1 MFFPRTIVVAAVASF
16 TFVLAHL
23 SAQATTVQP
32 IEVKIIA
39 INDFHGYILPP
50 PDFVLPLADPKT
62 GKTSPFKVGGAASL
76 STLVKQLKAKN
87 PNSIFVASGDLIGG
101 SPAISAF
108 TLDEATIDILNQMG
122 LEVSAVGNH
131 EFDRGLAALKRLQ
144 DGGCAPI
151 SQIKSDQVRTCV
163 KGGVFEGARFPYL
176 GGNVI
181 DEVTKKVLF
190 PATFIRDFGA
200 VKIGFIGVTLKETA
214 STTAGAQGL
223 DFLQESLIVNLEARK
238 LKEQGVGA
246 VIVLLHQGGG
256 TSAKLIND
264 KACPGLEGPIKK
276 VVSEFNKDVDVV
288 ISAHTH
294 REYICTINGILT
306 TQAGFYG
313 NLVTEIDLKIE
324 PGKSVISKTA
334 TNIPVLNEQNKVPVP
349 GPYAVLPADPEVVKL
364 VEFYDRASREGRMKQ
379 IGFLAEDLKRV
390 DTEKGARINIADHPI
405 GRVLTDAY
413 AAVPPPQGKTIDFAI
428 LHPGG
433 IRGSLS
439 RSADGSVNY
448 DQLFSI
454 VPFGQ
459 DLVYLELTGAQLQ
472 KLMQEQ
478 WAAANCTTRQY
489 KGICGRILQF
499 SNGVRLQWETVRA
512 SGQPAT
518 GGRVVRGSF
527 KINGQPINPK
537 KVYGIVTVDYLG
549 NQGGDNFKMFKSA
562 KNLQSLK
569 TTDLDA
575 LIAYLSRFPQNA
587 PLAVPPPRITCKNC
601 KVAL

>member
-1 MFFPRTIVVAAVASF
+1 MLVARKTFVAALASF
-16 TFVLAHL
+16 AAVFTFLKAE
-23 SAQATTVQP
+23 TVQAAP
-32 IEVKIIA
+32 VDVKIIA

-62 GKTSPFKVGGAASL
+62 GRTSSFKVGGAASL
-76 STLVKQLKAKN
+76 ATLVKNLKAKN

-108 TLDEATIDILNQMG
+108 TLDEATIDILNEIG

-131 EFDRGLAALKRLQ
+131 EFDRGLSALKRLQ

-151 SQIKSDQVRTCV
+151 SQIKSDKVKTCV
-163 KGGVFEGARFPYL
+163 KGGAFEGARFPYL

-181 DEVTKKVLF
+181 DQATKKVLF

-214 STTAGAQGL
+214 ATTAGAQGL
-223 DFLQESLIVNLEARK
+223 DFLQESLVVNLEARK

-264 KACPGLEGPIKK
+264 KACPGLEGPIRK
-276 VVSEFNKDVDVV
+276 VVTEFSKDVDVV

-313 NLVTEIDLKIE
+313 NLVSEIDLKIE
-324 PGKSVISKTA
+324 PGKGVISKTA
-334 TNIPVLNEQNKVPVP
+334 TNIPVLNDQNKAVALVPFEVLQPDP
-349 GPYAVLPADPEVVKL
+349 GIAKL
-364 VEFYDRASREGRMKQ
+364 VEFYDRASREGRMQK
-379 IGFLAEDLKRV
+379 IGFLAEDIKRV

-413 AAVPPPQGKTIDFAI
+413 AALPPPPGKTIDFAI

-459 DLVYLELTGAQLQ
+459 DLVYLEFTGAQLQ
-472 KLMQEQ
+472 KLLTEQ

-499 SNGVRLQWETVRA
+499 SNGVTVQWETIRA
-512 SGQPAT
+512 AGQPAT
-518 GGRVVRGSF
+518 GGRVVKGSF
-527 KINGQPINPK
+527 KINGKSLEAK
-537 KVYGIVTVDYLG
+537 KIYGIVTVDYLG
-549 NQGGDNFKMFKSA
+549 NQGGDNFKMFKNA
-562 KNLQSLK
+562 KNVQSLK

-575 LIAYLSRFPQNA
+575 LIAYLSRFPQSA
-587 PLAVPPPRITCKNC
+587 PLAVPPPRITCRNC
-601 KVAL
+601 KGVL